1 MLRLLRFL
9 IRCYQ
14 ILLSPVLAWLGGPD
28 SGCRFQPTCS
38 QYCLQAIETH
48 GFLHGTWLS
57 LKRLGRCH
65 PWGGSGHDPVP
76 EPKRQRNTLAQVT
89 CE

>member
-1 MLRLLRFL
+1 MLRLFRLF
-9 IRCYQ
+9 IRSYQ
-14 ILLSPVLAWLGGPD
+14 ILVSPILSWLGGPG

-38 QYCLQAIETH
+38 QYCIEAVETH
-48 GFLHGTWLS
+48 GLIMGLWLA

-65 PWGGSGHDPVP
+65 PWGGSGPDPVP
-76 EPKRQRNTLAQVT
+76 PRIQRTVAQVT

>member
-1 MLRLLRFL
+1 MLRLFRLFVRS
-9 IRCYQ
+9 YQ
-14 ILLSPVLAWLGGPD
+14 ILVSPILSWLGGPGT
-28 SGCRFQPTCS
+28 GCRFQPTCS
-38 QYCLQAIETH
+38 QYCIEAVETH
-48 GFLHGTWLS
+48 GLLVGLWLA

-76 EPKRQRNTLAQVT
+76 PRMQRPVAQVT